1 MDFSLHSLNGIK
13 TLEVIDI
20 SSGSKV
26 GYIADYVIDCINH
39 KVKYLIIPIGKQ
51 GWFSRNDF
59 IEIEWGKIVKIGSD
73 VVLVDLKNGALKRT
87 DA

>member
-20 SSGSKV
+20 SSGSRV
-26 GYIADYVIDCINH
+26 GYIADYVIDCITNR
-39 KVKYLIIPIGKQ
+39 VKYLIIPVGKQ
-51 GWFSRNDF
+51 GWFSKNDF

-73 VVLVDLKNGALKRT
+73 VILVDLKNGALKRM